1 MKVLPHVTGNLI
13 DQNDHRA
20 DLQPAM
26 LVRLLTRLVLRPRV
40 TTTPPPNISS
50 FRAPSITTS
59 ACNYAKGHRK
69 ASLATAPTPEAV
81 DTHTDFVP
89 PKGSKGHKQIH
100 EDISATPTSKEDE
113 VINQANHKMDSTLE
127 WFKRELAQMESRV
140 SGRVIPSLLDPVLV
154 KLKNAGGMAVKL
166 DQVSTVG
173 VRDGNVLVITLFD
186 ETNMKDVETSI
197 VNAQIPNMNP
207 QRADARTL
215 RIVVPKPTME
225 ARQSVV
231 TKASKMAED
240 TKVKIRTSRESGMK
254 VLKGMG
260 YTKHSKFADEV
271 RIPPPPLAQTS
282 LNVPIL
288 QLQKTTD
295 KHTKDID
302 ALIAKLKKSISA

>member
-1 MKVLPHVTGNLI
+1 MSI
-13 DQNDHRA
+13 
-20 DLQPAM
+20 
-26 LVRLLTRLVLRPRV
+26 RLLIGLTPRSRV
-40 TTTPPPNISS
+40 ITNTLPNALPSRTS
-50 FRAPSITTS
+50 SITTS
-59 ACNYAKGHRK
+59 ACNYAKSHRK
-69 ASLATAPTPEAV
+69 ASMASAPIPEAV

-89 PKGSKGHKQIH
+89 PKGSKGRKQEH
-100 EDISATPTSKEDE
+100 EDISPTATSEEDE
-113 VINQANHKMDSTLE
+113 AINQASCKMDSTLE
-127 WFKRELAQMESRV
+127 WFRRELAQMESRV
-140 SGRVIPSLLDPVLV
+140 SGRVVPSLLDPVRV
-154 KLKNAGGMAVKL
+154 KLKNAGSANVPL

-186 ETNMKDVETSI
+186 EANMKDVETSI

-231 TKASKMAED
+231 AKASKMAED

-260 YTKHSKFADEV
+260 YAKHSKFADE
-271 RIPPPPLAQTS
+271 
-282 LNVPIL
+282 
-288 QLQKTTD
+288 LQKATD